1 MNLGRTETP
10 DPTAGTGPGGRITRD
25 DLEARF
31 RGIQGEVETVEQEAM
46 NYASIAAAAIVVTAV
61 VVVFWLGKRKGKHS
75 RTVVEVRRL

>member
-10 DPTAGTGPGGRITRD
+10 DPTKGTGPGGRITRS

-46 NYASIAAAAIVVTAV
+46 NYASIAAAAVVVTAV
-61 VVVFWLGKRKGKHS
+61 VVIFWLGKRKGKHS